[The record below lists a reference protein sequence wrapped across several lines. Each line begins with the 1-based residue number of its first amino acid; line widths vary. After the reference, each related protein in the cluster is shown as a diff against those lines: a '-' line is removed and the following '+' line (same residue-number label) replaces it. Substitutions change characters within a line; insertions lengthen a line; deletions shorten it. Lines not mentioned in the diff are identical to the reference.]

1 MVAPKPDHKKLL
13 SQWANARGC
22 TDCIPDKQPNTFTAF
37 VSLLCDVAVAC
48 IECLLALSCGLKM
61 LYIMLLFFFN
71 FFLYYNHLE
80 QIESLLL
87 LNLSLLVCSDKE
99 VVQTE
104 TSESLK
110 C

>member
-1 MVAPKPDHKKLL
+1 MHRMLV
-13 SQWANARGC
+13 S
-22 TDCIPDKQPNTFTAF
+22 F
-37 VSLLCDVAVAC
+37 VLRTENVIYNV
-48 IECLLALSCGLKM
+48 IV
-61 LYIMLLFFFN
+61 FFN
-71 FFLYYNHLE
+71 CFLYYNHLE

>member
-1 MVAPKPDHKKLL
+1 MHRMLA
-13 SQWANARGC
+13 S
-22 TDCIPDKQPNTFTAF
+22 F
-37 VSLLCDVAVAC
+37 VLRTENVIYNV
-48 IECLLALSCGLKM
+48 IV
-61 LYIMLLFFFN
+61 FFN
-71 FFLYYNHLE
+71 CFLYYNHLE